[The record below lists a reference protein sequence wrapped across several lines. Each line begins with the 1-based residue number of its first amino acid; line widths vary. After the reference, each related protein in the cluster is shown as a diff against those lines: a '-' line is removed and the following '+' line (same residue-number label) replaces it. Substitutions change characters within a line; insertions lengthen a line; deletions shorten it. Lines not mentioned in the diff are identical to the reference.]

1 MNNHDSMSDFLF
13 SAHARDHVHS
23 PQATDKAE
31 TAIDPVCGM
40 TVKLNAGKPS
50 LDYQGTTY
58 HFCSQ
63 RCHERFGADPW
74 FYLSGHAGNKPKAAK
89 KATLY
94 TCPMDPEIVRDA
106 PGTCPICGMAL
117 EPMGAPVEGPNPELV
132 DFSRRF
138 WVSLAC
144 AVPLVIL
151 SMGTMVGLPIR
162 EWIGARVATYLEL
175 LLATPVVLW
184 AARPFFE
191 RGWVS
196 LRTGHYNMW
205 TLIMLGVGAA
215 YLYSVVATLLPGL
228 FPMEFGGHHGEVAVY
243 FEAAAVI
250 VTLVFVG
257 QILEL
262 RARERTGDAIRALMN
277 LAPKTARRIQPDGTE
292 QDAPLENILAGDHL
306 RIRPGEAVPADGIV
320 TEGHSSVDESLITGE
335 PLPVDKIAGAEVTGG
350 TINRNGTLVV
360 RAQKVGSETVLSQ
373 IVEMVA
379 SAQRSRAPIQKL
391 ADRVSG
397 WFVPAV
403 VLVAVAAFVGWLV
416 LGPQPSFAY
425 GLVAAVSV
433 LIIACPCALGLA
445 TPISIMTATGR
456 GAQSGVLVR
465 EAAALERLAAI
476 DTLIVDK
483 TGTLTEGKPRL
494 TDVLVGPTFPENR
507 LLMLAASL
515 EKASEHPLAEAIV
528 TGARARDVPLV
539 AVSDFEAVNGKGVS
553 GRVDG
558 DRVLAGN
565 AAMLADVGVDTS
577 AFAGHAEG
585 LRQNGRTALYVAV
598 NGELAGL
605 LALADEIKIN
615 AAEAIRALH
624 ADGIRVVMATGDSA
638 VTADAVAKALGID
651 DVAADHL
658 PEDKKALVERL
669 KAEGRVVAM
678 AGDGINDAPALAAAD
693 VGIAMGTGADVALE
707 SAGITLLN
715 GDLSGIVRA
724 RTLSK
729 ATLSNI
735 RQNLF
740 FAFAY
745 NAVGV
750 PVAAGLL
757 YPLTGSLLSPM
768 IAAAAMSLSSVSV
781 VVNALRLRRLKL

>member
-1 MNNHDSMSDFLF
+1 MNNRDSMSDFLF
-13 SAHARDHVHS
+13 SAHSHGHAHVH
-23 PQATDKAE
+23 PAQDMTE

-63 RCHERFGADPW
+63 RCHGRFGADPW
-74 FYLSGHAGNKPKAAK
+74 FFLSGHATNKPKAVK

-94 TCPMDPEIVRDA
+94 TCPMDPEIVREA

-117 EPMGAPVEGPNPELV
+117 EPMGAPIEGPNPELV
-132 DFSRRF
+132 DFTRRF

-151 SMGTMVGLPIR
+151 SMGPMVGLPIR
-162 EWIGARVATYLEL
+162 DWIGARIATYLEL
-175 LLATPVVLW
+175 TLATPVVLW

-191 RGWVS
+191 RGWMS

-215 YLYSVVATLLPGL
+215 YLYSVVATLFPGF
-228 FPMEFGGHHGEVAVY
+228 FPMEFGGHHGGVAVY

-292 QDAPLENILAGDHL
+292 QDAPLENILAGDHV
-306 RIRPGEAVPADGIV
+306 RIRPGEAVPVDGVV
-320 TEGHSSVDESLITGE
+320 TEGRSSIDESLVTGE
-335 PLPVDKIAGAEVTGG
+335 PLPVEKIAGAEVIGG

-360 RAQKVGSETVLSQ
+360 RAEKVGSDTVLSQ

-397 WFVPAV
+397 WFVPV
-403 VLVAVAAFVGWLV
+403 VVFVAVAAFVGWLA
-416 LGPQPSFAY
+416 LGPQPSFIY

-476 DTLIVDK
+476 DVLIVDK

-528 TGARARDVPLV
+528 AGARARDVPLL

-558 DRVLAGN
+558 YLVLAGN
-565 AAMLADVGVDTS
+565 AAMLADVGIDRS
-577 AFAGHAEG
+577 AFANHAEG

-605 LALADEIKIN
+605 LALADEIKVN
-615 AAEAIRALH
+615 AVEAIRALH
-624 ADGIRVVMATGDSA
+624 ADGIRIVMATGDSA
-638 VTADAVAKALGID
+638 VTAHAVAKVLGID
-651 DVAADHL
+651 DVAADQL
-658 PEDKKALVERL
+658 PEDKKSLVERL
-669 KAEGRVVAM
+669 KAEGGVVAM

-707 SAGITLLN
+707 SAGITLLK

-740 FAFAY
+740 FAFGY
-745 NAVGV
+745 NAIGV

-768 IAAAAMSLSSVSV
+768 LAAAAMSLSSVSV
-781 VVNALRLRRLKL
+781 VANALRLRRLKL

>member
-1 MNNHDSMSDFLF
+1 M
-13 SAHARDHVHS
+13 
-23 PQATDKAE
+23 PG

-40 TVKLNAGKPS
+40 TVKLDAGKPS

-63 RCHERFGADPW
+63 RCHGRFGADPW
-74 FYLSGHAGNKPKAAK
+74 FFLSGHSKGQPKVAK

-94 TCPMDPEIVRDA
+94 TCPMDPEIIRDA

-117 EPMGAPVEGPNPELV
+117 EPMGAPVEGSSHELI
-132 DFSRRF
+132 DFTRRF
-138 WVSLAC
+138 WLSLAC

-151 SMGTMVGLPIR
+151 SMGPMLGLPIR
-162 EWIGARVATYLEL
+162 DWIGGRLTAYLEL
-175 LLATPVVLW
+175 ILATPVVLW

-196 LRTGHYNMW
+196 VRTGHYNMW

-215 YLYSVVATLLPGL
+215 YLYSLVATLFPSL
-228 FPMEFGGHHGEVAVY
+228 FPMEFGGHHGDVAVY

-250 VTLVFVG
+250 VALVFVG

-277 LAPKTARRIQPDGTE
+277 LAPKIARRIQPDGTE
-292 QDAPLENILAGDHL
+292 QDAPLENILSGDHV
-306 RIRPGEAVPADGIV
+306 RVRPGEAVPVDGIV
-320 TEGHSSVDESLITGE
+320 TEGRSSVDESLITGE
-335 PLPVDKIAGAEVTGG
+335 PLPVEKTQGAKVTGG
-350 TINRNGTLVV
+350 TVNRNGTLVV
-360 RAQKVGSETVLSQ
+360 RAEKVGSDTVLSQ

-403 VLVAVAAFVGWLV
+403 VIVAVLAFLAWLF

-425 GLVAAVSV
+425 GVVAAVSV

-465 EAAALERLAAI
+465 EAAALERLAAV

-494 TDVLVGPTFPENR
+494 TDVLVHPAFPENR

-515 EKASEHPLAEAIV
+515 ERASEHPLAEAIV
-528 TGARARDVPLV
+528 AGAAARDVLLV
-539 AVSDFEAVNGKGVS
+539 SVTDFEAVNGKGVS
-553 GRVDG
+553 GKVEG
-558 DRVLAGN
+558 ETVMAGN
-565 AAMLADVGVDTS
+565 AAMMADAAIDITS
-577 AFAGHAEG
+577 FAGHAES
-585 LRQNGRTALYVAV
+585 LRQNGRTALYIAV
-598 NGELAGL
+598 NGQPAGL
-605 LALADEIKIN
+605 LALADEIKLN

-624 ADGIRVVMATGDSA
+624 ADGIRVIMATGDNA
-638 VTADAVAKALGID
+638 VTAQAVAKALGID
-651 DVAADHL
+651 EVAADQL
-658 PEDKKALVERL
+658 PEAKKALVERL
-669 KAEGRVVAM
+669 KNEGRVVAM

-707 SAGITLLN
+707 SAGITLLK

-740 FAFAY
+740 FAFGY
-745 NAVGV
+745 NAIGV

-768 IAAAAMSLSSVSV
+768 LAAAAMSLSSVSV
-781 VVNALRLRRLKL
+781 VANALRLKRLKL

>member
-13 SAHARDHVHS
+13 SAHTRDHAQT

-63 RCHERFGADPW
+63 RCHGRFGADPW
-74 FYLSGHAGNKPKAAK
+74 FYLSGHARNKPKAAK

-132 DFSRRF
+132 DFTRRF

-151 SMGTMVGLPIR
+151 SMGPMVGLPIR
-162 EWIGARVATYLEL
+162 DWIGARIATYLEL

-228 FPMEFGGHHGEVAVY
+228 FPMELGGHHGDVAVY

-306 RIRPGEAVPADGIV
+306 RIRPGESVPVDGIV
-320 TEGHSSVDESLITGE
+320 TEGRSSVDESLITGE
-335 PLPVDKIAGAEVTGG
+335 PLPVEKIAGAEVTGG

-360 RAQKVGSETVLSQ
+360 RAQKVGRDTALSQ

-416 LGPQPSFAY
+416 LGPQPSFVY

-465 EAAALERLAAI
+465 EAAALERLAAV

-528 TGARARDVPLV
+528 AGAKARDVPLI

-558 DRVLAGN
+558 DLVLAGN
-565 AAMLADVGVDTS
+565 AAMLADVGIDTS
-577 AFAGHAEG
+577 AFVDHAEG

-624 ADGIRVVMATGDSA
+624 VDGIRIVMATGDSA
-638 VTADAVAKALGID
+638 VTAHAVAKALGID
-651 DVAADHL
+651 DVAADQL

-669 KAEGRVVAM
+669 KAEGRIVAM

-707 SAGITLLN
+707 SAGITLLK

-781 VVNALRLRRLKL
+781 VANALRLRRLKL

>member
-1 MNNHDSMSDFLF
+1 M
-13 SAHARDHVHS
+13 
-23 PQATDKAE
+23 PG

-40 TVKLNAGKPS
+40 TVKLDAGKPS
-50 LDYQGTTY
+50 LDYQGNTY

-63 RCHERFGADPW
+63 RCHGRFGADPW
-74 FYLSGHAGNKPKAAK
+74 FFLSGHSKNKPKVAK

-94 TCPMDPEIVRDA
+94 TCPMDPEIVREA
-106 PGTCPICGMAL
+106 PGPCPICGMAL
-117 EPMGAPVEGPNPELV
+117 EPMGAPAEGPNHELV
-132 DFSRRF
+132 DFTRRF
-138 WVSLAC
+138 WVSFAC
-144 AVPLVIL
+144 AVPLVVL
-151 SMGTMVGLPIR
+151 SMGPMIGLPIR
-162 EWIGARVATYLEL
+162 DWIGGRLATYLEL
-175 LLATPVVLW
+175 ILATPVVLW
-184 AARPFFE
+184 AAKPFFE

-196 LRTGHYNMW
+196 VRSGHYNMW

-215 YLYSVVATLLPGL
+215 YLYSVVATLFPSL
-228 FPMEFGGHHGEVAVY
+228 FPMEFGGHHGDVAVY

-250 VTLVFVG
+250 VALVFVG

-292 QDAPLENILAGDHL
+292 QDVPLENILSGD
-306 RIRPGEAVPADGIV
+306 RVRVRPGEAVPVDGVV
-320 TEGHSSVDESLITGE
+320 TEGRSSVDESLITGE
-335 PLPVDKIAGAEVTGG
+335 PLPVEKTDGAQVTGG
-350 TINRNGTLVV
+350 TVNRNGTLVV
-360 RAQKVGSETVLSQ
+360 RAQKVGSDTVLAQ
-373 IVEMVA
+373 IVDMVA

-391 ADRVSG
+391 ADRVSS
-397 WFVPAV
+397 WFVPTV
-403 VLVAVAAFVGWLV
+403 VIIAALAFVAWLL
-416 LGPQPSFAY
+416 LGPEPSFIY

-445 TPISIMTATGR
+445 TPISVMTATGR
-456 GAQSGVLVR
+456 GAQSGVLIR
-465 EAAALERLAAI
+465 EAAALERLAAV

-494 TDVLVGPTFPENR
+494 IDVLVHPDFPENR
-507 LLMLAASL
+507 MLMLAASL
-515 EKASEHPLAEAIV
+515 ERASEHPLAEAIV
-528 TGARARDVPLV
+528 AGAAARDVLLA
-539 AVSDFEAVNGKGVS
+539 AVTDFEAINGKGVS
-553 GRVDG
+553 GKVDG
-558 DRVLAGN
+558 EMVMAGN
-565 AAMLADVGVDTS
+565 AAMMADATIDITS
-577 AFAGHAEG
+577 FAGHAES
-585 LRQNGRTALYVAV
+585 LRQNGRTALYIAV
-598 NGELAGL
+598 NGQPAGL

-624 ADGIRVVMATGDSA
+624 ADGIRIIMATGDNA
-638 VTADAVAKALGID
+638 VTAQAVAKALGID
-651 DVAADHL
+651 DVAADQL
-658 PEDKKALVERL
+658 PEDKKALVGRL

-707 SAGITLLN
+707 SAGITLLK

-740 FAFAY
+740 FAFGY
-745 NAVGV
+745 NAIGV

-768 IAAAAMSLSSVSV
+768 LAAAAMSLSSVSV
-781 VVNALRLRRLKL
+781 VTNALRLRRLKL

>member
-1 MNNHDSMSDFLF
+1 MF
-13 SAHARDHVHS
+13 SADAHGHAHHHAHADAAAS
-23 PQATDKAE
+23 G

-40 TVKLNAGKPS
+40 TVKLDAGKPS

-63 RCHERFGADPW
+63 RCHDRFGADPW
-74 FYLSGHAGNKPKAAK
+74 FFLSGHSKNKPKVAK

-106 PGTCPICGMAL
+106 PGPCPICGMAL
-117 EPMGAPVEGPNPELV
+117 EPMGAPVDAPNHELI
-132 DFSRRF
+132 DFTRRF

-151 SMGTMVGLPIR
+151 SMGPMLGLPIR
-162 EWIGARVATYLEL
+162 DWIGGRLTAYLEL
-175 LLATPVVLW
+175 ILATPVVLW

-196 LRTGHYNMW
+196 VRTGHYNMW

-215 YLYSVVATLLPGL
+215 YLYSVVATLFPSL
-228 FPMEFGGHHGEVAVY
+228 FPMEFGGHHGDVAVY

-250 VTLVFVG
+250 VALVFVG

-262 RARERTGDAIRALMN
+262 RARERTGDAIRALMK
-277 LAPKTARRIQPDGTE
+277 LAPKIARRIQPDGTE
-292 QDAPLENILAGDHL
+292 QDAPLENILAGDHV
-306 RIRPGEAVPADGIV
+306 RVRPGEAVPVDGIV
-320 TEGHSSVDESLITGE
+320 TEGRSSVDESLITGE
-335 PLPVDKIAGAEVTGG
+335 PLPVEKTQGAGVTGG
-350 TINRNGTLVV
+350 TVNGNGTLVV
-360 RAQKVGSETVLSQ
+360 RAEKVGSDTVLSQ

-397 WFVPAV
+397 WFVPTV
-403 VLVAVAAFVGWLV
+403 VIVAVLAFVGWLL
-416 LGPQPSFAY
+416 LGPQPSFVY

-456 GAQSGVLVR
+456 GAQSGLLVR
-465 EAAALERLAAI
+465 EAAALERLAAV

-483 TGTLTEGKPRL
+483 TGTLTEGRPRL
-494 TDVLVGPTFPENR
+494 TDVLVHPAFPENR

-515 EKASEHPLAEAIV
+515 ERASEHPLAEAIV
-528 TGARARDVPLV
+528 AGAAARDVLLTSV
-539 AVSDFEAVNGKGVS
+539 TDFEAINGKGVS
-553 GRVDG
+553 GKVDG
-558 DRVLAGN
+558 ETVMAGN
-565 AAMLADVGVDTS
+565 AAMMADAAIDITS
-577 AFAGHAEG
+577 FAGHAES
-585 LRQNGRTALYVAV
+585 LRQNGRTALYIAV
-598 NGELAGL
+598 NGQPAGL
-605 LALADEIKIN
+605 LALADEIKLN

-624 ADGIRVVMATGDSA
+624 ADGVRVIMATGDNA
-638 VTADAVAKALGID
+638 VTAQAVAKALGID
-651 DVAADHL
+651 EVAADQL
-658 PEDKKALVERL
+658 PQAKKALVERL

-707 SAGITLLN
+707 SAGITLLK

-740 FAFAY
+740 FAFGY
-745 NAVGV
+745 NAIGV

-768 IAAAAMSLSSVSV
+768 LAAAAMSLSSVSV
-781 VVNALRLRRLKL
+781 VANALRLRRLKL

>member
-1 MNNHDSMSDFLF
+1 M
-13 SAHARDHVHS
+13 
-23 PQATDKAE
+23 PG

-40 TVKLNAGKPS
+40 TVKLDAGKPS

-63 RCHERFGADPW
+63 RCHGRFGADPW
-74 FYLSGHAGNKPKAAK
+74 FFLSGHSKNKPKVAK

-94 TCPMDPEIVRDA
+94 TCPMDPEIVRDV

-117 EPMGAPVEGPNPELV
+117 EPMGAPVEGSSHELI
-132 DFSRRF
+132 DFTRRF

-151 SMGTMVGLPIR
+151 SMGPMLGLPIR
-162 EWIGARVATYLEL
+162 DWIGGRLTAYLEL
-175 LLATPVVLW
+175 ILATPVVLW

-196 LRTGHYNMW
+196 VRTGHYNMW

-215 YLYSVVATLLPGL
+215 YLYSVVAMLFPSL
-228 FPMEFGGHHGEVAVY
+228 FPMEFGGHHGDVAVY
-243 FEAAAVI
+243 FEAATVI
-250 VTLVFVG
+250 VALVFVG

-277 LAPKTARRIQPDGTE
+277 LAPKIARRIQPDGTE
-292 QDAPLENILAGDHL
+292 QDAPLENILTGDHV
-306 RIRPGEAVPADGIV
+306 RVRPGEAVPVDGIV
-320 TEGHSSVDESLITGE
+320 TEGRSSVDESLITGE
-335 PLPVDKIAGAEVTGG
+335 PLPVEKTEGAEVTGG
-350 TINRNGTLVV
+350 TVNRNGTLVV
-360 RAQKVGSETVLSQ
+360 RAQKVGSDTVLSQ

-403 VLVAVAAFVGWLV
+403 VIIAVLAFLGWLF
-416 LGPQPSFAY
+416 LGPQPSFVY
-425 GLVAAVSV
+425 GLAAAVSV

-465 EAAALERLAAI
+465 EAAALERLAAV

-483 TGTLTEGKPRL
+483 TGTLTEGQPRL
-494 TDVLVGPTFPENR
+494 TDVLVHPAFPENR
-507 LLMLAASL
+507 MLMLAASL
-515 EKASEHPLAEAIV
+515 ERASEHPLAEAIV
-528 TGARARDVPLV
+528 AGAAARDVLLT
-539 AVSDFEAVNGKGVS
+539 AVTDFEAINGKGVS
-553 GRVDG
+553 GKVDG
-558 DRVLAGN
+558 ETVMAGN
-565 AAMLADVGVDTS
+565 AAMMADAAIDITS
-577 AFAGHAEG
+577 FAGHAES
-585 LRQNGRTALYVAV
+585 LRQNGRTALYIAV
-598 NGELAGL
+598 NGQPAGL
-605 LALADEIKIN
+605 LALADEIKLN

-624 ADGIRVVMATGDSA
+624 ADGIRVIMATGDNA
-638 VTADAVAKALGID
+638 VTAQAVAKALGID
-651 DVAADHL
+651 EVVADQL
-658 PEDKKALVERL
+658 PEAKKALVERL
-669 KAEGRVVAM
+669 KVEGRVVAM

-707 SAGITLLN
+707 SAGITLLK

-740 FAFAY
+740 FAFGY
-745 NAVGV
+745 NAIGV

-768 IAAAAMSLSSVSV
+768 LAAAAMSLSSVSV
-781 VVNALRLRRLKL
+781 VANALRLRKLKL

>member
-1 MNNHDSMSDFLF
+1 M
-13 SAHARDHVHS
+13 
-23 PQATDKAE
+23 
-31 TAIDPVCGM
+31 AIDPVCGM
-40 TVKLNAGKPS
+40 TVRLDAGKPS
-50 LDYQGTTY
+50 LDYHGTTY

-63 RCHERFGADPW
+63 RCHGRFSADPW
-74 FYLSGHAGNKPKAAK
+74 FFLSGHAAKKPKVAK
-89 KATLY
+89 KATSY
-94 TCPMDPEIVRDA
+94 TCPMDPEIIRDA

-117 EPMGAPVEGPNPELV
+117 EPMGVPVDGPNHELV
-132 DFSRRF
+132 DFTRRF

-144 AVPLVIL
+144 AVPLVLL
-151 SMGTMVGLPIR
+151 SMGPMLGLPIR
-162 EWIGARVATYLEL
+162 DWIGGRVAGYLEL
-175 LLATPVVLW
+175 ILATPVVLW
-184 AARPFFE
+184 AAKPFFA

-205 TLIMLGVGAA
+205 TLISLGVGAA
-215 YLYSVVATLLPGL
+215 YLYSLIATVFPSL
-228 FPMEFGGHHGEVAVY
+228 FPMELGGHHGGVAVY

-250 VTLVFVG
+250 VALVFVG

-292 QDAPLENILAGDHL
+292 QDAPLENILAGDHV
-306 RIRPGEAVPADGIV
+306 RVRPGEAVPVDGVV
-320 TEGHSSVDESLITGE
+320 TEGRSSVDESLMTGE
-335 PLPVDKIAGAEVTGG
+335 PLPVEKAVGAHVTGG
-350 TINRNGTLVV
+350 TINGNGTLVV
-360 RAQKVGSETVLSQ
+360 RAEKVGSDSVLSQ

-379 SAQRSRAPIQKL
+379 TAQRSRAPIQKL
-391 ADRVSG
+391 ADRVSA

-403 VLVAVAAFVGWLV
+403 VIVALAAFAAWLL
-416 LGPQPSFAY
+416 LGPQPSFVY

-456 GAQSGVLVR
+456 GARSGVLVR
-465 EAAALERLAAI
+465 EAAALERLAAV

-483 TGTLTEGKPRL
+483 TGTLTEGRPRL
-494 TDVLVGPTFPENR
+494 TDVLVHPSFPENR

-528 TGARARDVPLV
+528 AGAKARDVLLA

-558 DRVLAGN
+558 DLVLAGN
-565 AAMLADVGVDTS
+565 AAMLSDAGIDTA
-577 AFAGHAEG
+577 AFAAHAEG
-585 LRQNGRTALYVAV
+585 LRQNGRTALYIAV

-605 LALADEIKIN
+605 LALADEIKVS

-624 ADGIRVVMATGDSA
+624 AEGIRIIMATGDSA
-638 VTADAVAKALGID
+638 ITANAVAKELGID
-651 DVAADHL
+651 DVVADQL

-707 SAGITLLN
+707 SAGITLLK

-781 VVNALRLRRLKL
+781 VANALRLRRLKL

>member
-1 MNNHDSMSDFLF
+1 MNNRDSISDFLF
-13 SAHARDHVHS
+13 SAHAHGHAHRDEQDM
-23 PQATDKAE
+23 PG

-40 TVKLNAGKPS
+40 TVKLDAGKPS

-63 RCHERFGADPW
+63 RCHGRFGADPW
-74 FYLSGHAGNKPKAAK
+74 FFLSGHSKNKPKVAK

-94 TCPMDPEIVRDA
+94 TCPMDPEIVRDV

-117 EPMGAPVEGPNPELV
+117 EPMGAPVEGSSHELI
-132 DFSRRF
+132 DFTRRF

-151 SMGTMVGLPIR
+151 SMGPMLGLPIR
-162 EWIGARVATYLEL
+162 DWIGGRLTAYLEL
-175 LLATPVVLW
+175 ILATPVVLW

-196 LRTGHYNMW
+196 VRTGHYNMW

-215 YLYSVVATLLPGL
+215 YLYSVVAMLFPSL
-228 FPMEFGGHHGEVAVY
+228 FPMEFGGHHGDVAVY
-243 FEAAAVI
+243 FEAATVI
-250 VTLVFVG
+250 VALVFVG

-277 LAPKTARRIQPDGTE
+277 LAPKIARRIQPDGTE
-292 QDAPLENILAGDHL
+292 QDAPLENILTGDHV
-306 RIRPGEAVPADGIV
+306 RVRPGEAVPVDGIV
-320 TEGHSSVDESLITGE
+320 TEGRSSVDESLITGE
-335 PLPVDKIAGAEVTGG
+335 PLPVEKTEGAEVTGG
-350 TINRNGTLVV
+350 TVNRNGTLVV
-360 RAQKVGSETVLSQ
+360 RAQKVGSDTVLSQ

-403 VLVAVAAFVGWLV
+403 VIIAVLAFLGWLF
-416 LGPQPSFAY
+416 LGPQPSFVY
-425 GLVAAVSV
+425 GLAAAVSV

-465 EAAALERLAAI
+465 EAAALERLAAV

-483 TGTLTEGKPRL
+483 TGTLTEGQPRL
-494 TDVLVGPTFPENR
+494 TDVLVHPAFPENR
-507 LLMLAASL
+507 MLMLAASL
-515 EKASEHPLAEAIV
+515 ERASEHPLAEAIV
-528 TGARARDVPLV
+528 AGAAARDVLLT
-539 AVSDFEAVNGKGVS
+539 AVTDFEAINGKGVS
-553 GRVDG
+553 GKVDG
-558 DRVLAGN
+558 ETVMAGN
-565 AAMLADVGVDTS
+565 AAMMADAAIDITS
-577 AFAGHAEG
+577 FAGHAES
-585 LRQNGRTALYVAV
+585 LRQNGRTALYIAV
-598 NGELAGL
+598 NGQPAGL
-605 LALADEIKIN
+605 LALADEIKLN

-624 ADGIRVVMATGDSA
+624 ADGIRVIMATGDNA
-638 VTADAVAKALGID
+638 VTAQAVAKALGID
-651 DVAADHL
+651 EVVADQL
-658 PEDKKALVERL
+658 PEAKKALVERL
-669 KAEGRVVAM
+669 KVEGRVVAM

-707 SAGITLLN
+707 SAGITLLK

-740 FAFAY
+740 FAFGY
-745 NAVGV
+745 NAIGV

-768 IAAAAMSLSSVSV
+768 LAAAAMSLSSVSV
-781 VVNALRLRRLKL
+781 VANALRLRKLKL